1 MELITSQTCS
11 KCRNIKKWIDDNHLS
26 VRYVN
31 IEDLTEPEV
40 EAIAQSGIS
49 SLPILQKDGK
59 YIALAPLKMSE
70 IEELFS
76 N

>member
-1 MELITSQTCS
+1 MELIASQTCS
-11 KCRNIKKWIDDNHLS
+11 KCRNIKKWIDDNHLR
-26 VRYVN
+26 VHCVN

-40 EAIAQSGIS
+40 EAIAQSGIN

-70 IEELFS
+70 IEELLS

>member
-11 KCRNIKKWIDDNHLS
+11 KCRNIKKWIDDNHLH
-26 VRYVN
+26 VPWVYV
-31 IEDLTEPEV
+31 EDLTEPEV
-40 EAIAQSGIS
+40 EAIAQSGIN

-70 IEELFS
+70 IEELLK
-76 N
+76 

>member
-1 MELITSQTCS
+1 MKLITSQTYS
-11 KCRNIKKWIDDNHLS
+11 KCRNMKKCIDDNHLQ

-49 SLPILQKDGK
+49 SLPILNKDGK
-59 YIALAPLKMSE
+59 YIALAPMKMSE
-70 IEELFS
+70 IEELFK
-76 N
+76 

>member
-1 MELITSQTCS
+1 MKLITSQTCS
-11 KCRNIKKWIDDNHLS
+11 KCRNIKKWIEDNNLH
-26 VRYVN
+26 VPWVN
-31 IEDLTEPEV
+31 VEDLTEPEV

-70 IEELFS
+70 IEELFK
-76 N
+76 